1 MGALTPKTFPF
12 NIHQWDLKKIE
23 NVEPTDGFGSNSRIL
38 KNNNKIILIEPS
50 YNYNIHTFNTWLTD
64 KGDSFLMVFI
74 ILGIQKK
81 VLQEL
86 IKHV

>member
-12 NIHQWDLKKIE
+12 NIRQWDLEKIE
-23 NVEPTDGFGSNSRIL
+23 NVDPTDGFGSNSRIFL
-38 KNNNKIILIEPS
+38 NNNKIILIEPS
-50 YNYNIHTFNTWLTD
+50 YNIHTFNTWLTD